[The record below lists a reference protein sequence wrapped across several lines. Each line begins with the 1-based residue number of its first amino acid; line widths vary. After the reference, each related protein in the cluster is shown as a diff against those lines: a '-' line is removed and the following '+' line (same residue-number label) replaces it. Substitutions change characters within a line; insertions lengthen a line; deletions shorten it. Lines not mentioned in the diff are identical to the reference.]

1 MVLKYMPQNI
11 PAETALKT
19 QPTGHQNS
27 CDIFIIGGGINGC
40 GIAREL
46 AGRGYDV
53 QLAEMR
59 DLSSGTSSWSTKLI
73 HGGLRYLEYYEFSLV
88 RKALQE
94 RETLMGM
101 APHLIH
107 PLRFILPHLPEMR
120 PKWLLRAGLFL
131 YDYLGP
137 RKFLPASRSVNLKKD
152 IAGAALAPHF
162 TAGFEYSDCMVDD
175 NRLTILNA
183 RAAAALGA
191 KIMPRNKVLSA
202 RQDKDGW
209 QIETEQG
216 AVHAKMVVNAGG
228 PWADTVRDLTNGAER
243 ASHNQKSIR
252 LVRGSHIIT
261 KQLFSHDKAYIFQN
275 SDGRIL
281 FAIPYLDAFT
291 LIGTTDVDH
300 DEAPDNP
307 QISDDEVAYICREVS
322 AYLAKDITADDVLH
336 TYSGVRPLFDDG
348 AQDAKAATRDY
359 VLSFEAGTR
368 DRWLNI
374 FGGKLT
380 TYRQLALQVAD
391 KIATVEKAPSKARIG
406 TATLPGGDIKN
417 GDFAAFLKKLAL
429 SHRDMAPSRLRRMA
443 MAYGT
448 EIYHIIGTHQG
459 AIDEGQDFGLGL
471 YQSEVDFLIT
481 QEWAYDVDDILMRR
495 SKLGYQ
501 ADDEMRAR
509 LGAYLAEKQG

>member
-1 MVLKYMPQNI
+1 MVVKNMPGTSVPEIQS
-11 PAETALKT
+11 
-19 QPTGHQNS
+19 TGDDKS

-46 AGRGYDV
+46 AGRGYEV

-107 PLRFILPHLPEMR
+107 PLRFVLPHLPEMR
-120 PKWLLRAGLFL
+120 SKWLLRAGLFL

-152 IAGAALAPHF
+152 IAGAVLAPHLTF
-162 TAGFEYSDCMVDD
+162 GFEYSDCMVDD

-183 RAAAALGA
+183 RAAAQLGA

-202 RQDKDGW
+202 RPDDTGW
-209 QIETEQG
+209 QIATEQG
-216 AVHAKMVVNAGG
+216 TVHAKVVINASG
-228 PWADTVRDLTNGAER
+228 PWADAVRDSADGAER
-243 ASHNQKSIR
+243 PSHNQKAIR

-281 FAIPYLDAFT
+281 FAIPYLDDFT

-307 QISDDEVAYICREVS
+307 EISDDEIAYICREVS

-348 AQDAKAATRDY
+348 AEDAKAATRDY
-359 VLSFEAGTR
+359 VLSFEAGTHN
-368 DRWLNI
+368 RWLNI

-406 TATLPGGDIKN
+406 TTPLPGGDIKN
-417 GDFAAFLKKLAL
+417 ADFAAFLQSL
-429 SHRDMAPSRLRRMA
+429 SVSHPAMAPARLRRMA
-443 MAYGT
+443 LAYGT
-448 EIYHIIGTHQG
+448 EIYRIIGTHQG
-459 AIDEGQDFGLGL
+459 TIDEGQDFGLGL
-471 YQSEVDFLIT
+471 CQSEVDFLIAH
-481 QEWAYDVDDILMRR
+481 EWAHDVDDILMRR
-495 SKLGYQ
+495 SKLGYL
-501 ADDEMRAR
+501 ADDAMRAR
-509 LGAYLAEKQG
+509 LGAYLAEKQGQ

>member
-1 MVLKYMPQNI
+1 MPVSSVAQIMSEGYN
-11 PAETALKT
+11 E
-19 QPTGHQNS
+19 S
-27 CDIFIIGGGINGC
+27 CDVFIIGGGINGC

-73 HGGLRYLEYYEFSLV
+73 HGGLRYLEYYEFKLV

-94 RETLMGM
+94 REVLMAM
-101 APHLIH
+101 APHVIH
-107 PLRFILPHLPEMR
+107 PLRFILPHLPQMR

-152 IAGAALAPHF
+152 IAGQVLAPHL
-162 TAGFEYSDCMVDD
+162 TSGFEYSDCMVDD

-183 RAAAALGA
+183 RAAAKLGA

-202 RQDKDGW
+202 RQDKQGW

-216 AVHAKMVVNAGG
+216 TVRAKMVINAGG
-228 PWADTVRDLTNGAER
+228 PWADAVRDLADEPDGGGR

-261 KQLFSHDKAYIFQN
+261 KQIFTHDKAYIFQN

-281 FAIPYLDAFT
+281 FAIPYLEQFT
-291 LIGTTDVDH
+291 LIGTTDIDH

-307 QISDDEVAYICREVS
+307 QISKDEVAYICREVS

-348 AQDAKAATRDY
+348 AEDAKAATRDY
-359 VLSFEAGTR
+359 VLAFEGGTN

-391 KIATVEKAPSKARIG
+391 KIAAVETPPSQSRIG
-406 TATLPGGDIKN
+406 TTPLPGGDIKN
-417 GDFAAFLKKLAL
+417 ADFAAFLKRLSL
-429 SHRDMAPSRLRRMA
+429 SHPDIAPARLRRMA
-443 MAYGT
+443 LAYGT
-448 EIYHIIGTHQG
+448 EIYHIIGEHQG
-459 AIDEGQDFGLGL
+459 AIDEGQDFGAGL
-471 YQSEVDFLIT
+471 YQSEVDFLIAH
-481 QEWAYDVDDILMRR
+481 EWARDVDDILMRR

-501 ADDEMRAR
+501 ADDAMRAR
-509 LGAYLAEKQG
+509 LGDYLAKN